1 MPPSPPIRRNRRL
14 DCSGFRFSRHA
25 IERMFHRA
33 ISPDVVERVVAD
45 GEVIAS
51 YPDDAPFPSM
61 LVLGFDDGR
70 PVHVVVA
77 RDAGT
82 ALCHIVTVYRPDPEL
97 WGEDFKTRRE
107 P

>member
-1 MPPSPPIRRNRRL
+1 
-14 DCSGFRFSRHA
+14 
-25 IERMFHRA
+25 MFHRGIPPEA
-33 ISPDVVERVVAD
+33 VERIAAA

-51 YPDDAPFPSM
+51 YPDDAPFPSA

-97 WGEDFKTRRE
+97 WGDDFKTRRE